1 MDVDQFWDI
10 VSEACQSDPRISE
23 EWAGRLQTV
32 LMRYKSDDIVEWDHI
47 FDRFAVNAYMTDLIA
62 ACCLINLGAGYDG
75 FYYFRCWLIG
85 MGREAYESAIADADT
100 LADRINPSLIAQG
113 IDAEAEIYAA
123 AYNAWKAVTGKSDM
137 DDYPVRT
144 ERAKLRDDDWDID
157 NKAEVQR
164 RLPRLAAMFLD

>member
-1 MDVDQFWDI
+1 
-10 VSEACQSDPRISE
+10 
-23 EWAGRLQTV
+23 
-32 LMRYKSDDIVEWDHI
+32 
-47 FDRFAVNAYMTDLIA
+47 
-62 ACCLINLGAGYDG
+62 
-75 FYYFRCWLIG
+75 